1 MLPPKS
7 HSERKVRDTT
17 PGPGS
22 YKEIGNIDP
31 LGTYFCSKFSASKC
45 NKFPRAQRTMS
56 DNRDRSPG
64 PGSYKLPSEFG
75 F

>member
-1 MLPPKS
+1 MSPPKS
-7 HSERKVRDTT
+7 HSERKVRDIT

-22 YKEIGNIDP
+22 YKDIGNIDP

-45 NKFPRAQRTMS
+45 NKFPRAHRTMS
-56 DNRDRSPG
+56 DNRNRSPG